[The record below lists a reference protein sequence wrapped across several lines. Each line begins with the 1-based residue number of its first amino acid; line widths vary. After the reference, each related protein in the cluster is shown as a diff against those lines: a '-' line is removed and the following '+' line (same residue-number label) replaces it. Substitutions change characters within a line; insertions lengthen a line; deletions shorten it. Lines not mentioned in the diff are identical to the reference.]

1 MRQSGGAPFSF
12 DHRQMGP
19 YVELLLAARRVVVA
33 DREEFHK
40 KVDLRQL
47 RTVQEMF
54 FICFCSQ
61 NCIVNQI
68 DHG

>member
-40 KVDLRQL
+40 KVDLRTAMD
-47 RTVQEMF
+47 RTRDVLHLLLLSKLH
-54 FICFCSQ
+54 CKS
-61 NCIVNQI
+61 
-68 DHG
+68 D